1 MTPKSRMTGF
11 DFRCTSY
18 PRKNGVSV
26 KFGRQLSF
34 HDVQSYAERLS
45 TDPRFDSGF
54 SEIVDLSDVEEL
66 TMSPEETMRLADMAD
81 PFRAGAK
88 RAFVARTDIQIR
100 AARMHQ
106 LLRSDLINIRIF
118 GSLEEAEEWIGSP
131 IASASPVL

>member
-1 MTPKSRMTGF
+1 MYKLSPQKRL
-11 DFRCTSY
+11 
-18 PRKNGVSV
+18 VSV

-34 HDVQSYAERLS
+34 YDVQSYAERLS
-45 TDPRFDSGF
+45 ADPRFDSGF

-66 TMSPEETMRLADMAD
+66 TMSPEEIMRLADMAD

-106 LLRSDLINIRIF
+106 LLRNDQMNIRIF
-118 GSLEEAEEWIGSP
+118 GSLEEAEEWIGRP
-131 IASASPVL
+131 ITSTNHVL